1 MGNPQTD
8 SQCGELGNAHAL
20 KDNNEERGT
29 EKGKQNVDRNLERV
43 VSTLES
49 QVAEFGKSSQDIKVL
64 AEAVQ
69 ALTDDVRSLK
79 RKQSDT
85 NSGTDTSK
93 GGNSQ
98 SDVPGPSSSKQAK
111 PDNEDP
117 ENIPRM
123 TAIRI

>member
-1 MGNPQTD
+1 MGDPQTA
-8 SQCGELGNAHAL
+8 SHAPT
-20 KDNNEERGT
+20 DNKEERGT

-49 QVAEFGKSSQDIKVL
+49 RVAEFGKSSQDIKVL

-93 GGNSQ
+93 GGNSK
-98 SDVPGPSSSKQAK
+98 SDVPGLPQANKQSRTMRTQK
-111 PDNEDP
+111 
-117 ENIPRM
+117 ISRG
-123 TAIRI
+123 